1 MPTFLQ
7 EVRYALRQMHKAP
20 GFAVLAVITLALGI
34 GANTAMFT
42 VIESVLLRP
51 LPYQHSDRLVFI
63 GPEDSDGFG
72 SSSYVTYRDVREQA
86 QKLENVAL
94 FSEDVGVVQGKEGS
108 ASVVTPGVTPNT
120 FELLGTRPLLGRTF
134 TEEEGQSGRD

>member
-7 EVRYALRQMHKAP
+7 EVRYALRQMRKSP

-94 FSEDVGVVQGKEGS
+94 FSEDVGRGPGQRGICERGYPGS
-108 ASVVTPGVTPNT
+108 YS
-120 FELLGTRPLLGRTF
+120 
-134 TEEEGQSGRD
+134 